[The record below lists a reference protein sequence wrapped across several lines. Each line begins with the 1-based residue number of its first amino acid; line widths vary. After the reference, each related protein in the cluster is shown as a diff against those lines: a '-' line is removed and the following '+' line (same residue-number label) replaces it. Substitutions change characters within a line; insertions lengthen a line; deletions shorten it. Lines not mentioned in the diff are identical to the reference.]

1 MPKPKLR
8 KSPQPQRE
16 LTTREVADLLK
27 VTPSRVR
34 NMVSG
39 DNPVLTP
46 VRSLSGSTRANYQNF
61 FAEADVLRLVKTVTA
76 NPMTALGRE
85 QDHPD
90 ETLDLLRR
98 LCKHGRDIVV
108 SRDAEKFGCH
118 PAILAKRLKRLEE
131 AGLATSEKRG
141 RERPFRPV

>member
-1 MPKPKLR
+1 MPKPKQR

-34 NMVSG
+34 NMVACG
-39 DNPVLTP
+39 HLTP

-61 FAEADVLRLVKTVTA
+61 FAEADVLALVKSVTA

-90 ETLDLLRR
+90 ETLDSLRR
-98 LCKHGRDIVV
+98 LCKSGGEIVV
-108 SRDAEKFGCH
+108 SRDADKFGCH
-118 PAILAKRLKRLEE
+118 PAILAKRLKRLED